1 LRKVFKDKQEE
12 RVVDELTAALSLVE
26 PSGIRKPN
34 ESEAEV
40 ALRILKVYNQVYR
53 YPDLNLARFEGRDG
67 LAKLLIDSHKLG
79 RVDKEDF

>member
-1 LRKVFKDKQEE
+1 MRKIFKDND
-12 RVVDELTAALSLVE
+12 RIVDELTSALGLVE

-34 ESEAEV
+34 ETEEEV
-40 ALRILKVYNQVYR
+40 SLRILRVYNQTYGF
-53 YPDLNLARFEGRDG
+53 PDTNLAKLEDRDG

>member
-1 LRKVFKDKQEE
+1 MRKYFRDN
-12 RVVDELTAALSLVE
+12 RIVDELTAALSLVE

-34 ESEAEV
+34 ETDEEV
-40 ALRILKVYNQVYR
+40 ALRILMVYNRNYGF
-53 YPDLNLARFEGRDG
+53 PDMSLARLEDRNG